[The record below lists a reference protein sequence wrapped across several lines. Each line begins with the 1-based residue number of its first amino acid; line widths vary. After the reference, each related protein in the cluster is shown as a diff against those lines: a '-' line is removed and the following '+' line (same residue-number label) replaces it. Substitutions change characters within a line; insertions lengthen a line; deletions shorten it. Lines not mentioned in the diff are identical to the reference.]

1 MSYAKDIVCTL
12 LRPRV
17 RGNFMPTPAGGIESP
32 CAAGHAR
39 KIAGWFGQLIAA
51 LGFLLA
57 SSAFAASNALS
68 FGVFPQLSTRS
79 LVETYQPLVDYLA
92 RTTGQ
97 PFNLESAKDFYTF
110 HTRTMAREYGVM
122 LTAPHLAWLAW
133 KEGGYRPILVY
144 KTPAKGFIVVRADS
158 PYRRLSDLRGA
169 AIATPDPL
177 AIINIRFERDLADAG
192 LSLERDVKLIAV
204 GSHTNAAT
212 HVSEQRADAAIVGV
226 FPFQGLPS
234 EVRRGLR
241 IIAST
246 PELPSHVF
254 LVHPG
259 MTKAQ
264 QQAIKGAIE
273 EFVRGGE
280 GADFLRKTGFGGVR
294 ALKKNELNRVEGD
307 AEEFKRRYQ
316 AREQSA
322 GKPE

>member
-1 MSYAKDIVCTL
+1 MSYAKDIVRA
-12 LRPRV
+12 RPCV
-17 RGNFMPTPAGGIESP
+17 HGNFMPSPASGGESS
-32 CAAGHAR
+32 CTTGHAG
-39 KIAGWFGQLIAA
+39 KSAAWLVQLAVA

-92 RTTGQ
+92 RATGQ

-110 HTRTMAREYGVM
+110 HTRTMAREYGVV

-169 AIATPDPL
+169 TIATPDPL
-177 AIINIRFERDLADAG
+177 AIINLRFERDLVDAG
-192 LSLERDVKLIAV
+192 LSLEKDVKLVAV

-212 HVSEQRADAAIVGV
+212 HVSERQADAAIVGV

-234 EVRRGLR
+234 EVRRELR

-254 LVHPG
+254 LLHPG

-264 QQAIKGAIE
+264 QQAIKDAIE
-273 EFVRGGE
+273 KFMHGEE
-280 GADFLRKTGFGGVR
+280 GAAFLRKTGFGGVR
-294 ALKKNELNRVEGD
+294 TLKKNELNRVEGD
-307 AEEFKRRYQ
+307 AEQFKRRYQ
-316 AREQSA
+316 AWEQSA
-322 GKPE
+322 GRPE